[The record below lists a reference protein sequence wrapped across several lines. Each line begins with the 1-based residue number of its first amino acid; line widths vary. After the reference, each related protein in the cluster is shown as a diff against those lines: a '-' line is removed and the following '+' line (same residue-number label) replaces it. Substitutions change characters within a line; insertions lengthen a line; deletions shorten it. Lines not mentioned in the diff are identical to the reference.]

1 MDECK
6 NYLLKRRLSA
16 LGRKQTFI
24 QSSDLVSRMQ
34 MGGNVEMRPDGNFA
48 LRTSGNLHA
57 NMHALGREQTSTIG

>member
-1 MDECK
+1 
-6 NYLLKRRLSA
+6 
-16 LGRKQTFI
+16 
-24 QSSDLVSRMQ
+24 MQ